1 MSSSSRRDMIIDV
14 SVIMI
19 SLILVLEFPAIAS
32 YALNSE
38 EPLTVVM
45 SESMVPTINVGDILV
60 VRGVPPEEVKVG
72 DIIVFTPPW
81 FSGESIVHRVI
92 DKFELNGTLF
102 FVTKGDNNPVADPPT
117 NSSYLVGVVIA
128 IIPKLGLITLFM
140 KKTFFAIPLIVALL
154 VLFGVKVISPQDS
167 KID

>member
-1 MSSSSRRDMIIDV
+1 MSSSNKRSIIIDV
-14 SVIMI
+14 SVILI
-19 SLILVLEFPAIAS
+19 SLIFVLEFPMIAS

-45 SESMVPTINVGDILV
+45 SESMVPTINVGDILI
-60 VRGVPPEEVKVG
+60 VRGVPPEEVEIG

-92 DKFELNGTLF
+92 DKFEINGTLF
-102 FVTKGDNNPVADPPT
+102 FVTKGDNNPVADLPT

-154 VLFGVKVISPQDS
+154 VLFSVRTTSPHSS
-167 KID
+167 KD

>member
-1 MSSSSRRDMIIDV
+1 LSSSNKRSIIIDV
-14 SVIMI
+14 SVILI
-19 SLILVLEFPAIAS
+19 SLIFVLEFPMIAS

-45 SESMVPTINVGDILV
+45 SESMVPTINVGDILI
-60 VRGVPPEEVKVG
+60 VRGVPPEEVEIG

-92 DKFELNGTLF
+92 DKFEINGTLF
-102 FVTKGDNNPVADPPT
+102 FVTKGDNNPVADLPT

-154 VLFGVKVISPQDS
+154 VLFSVRTTSPHSS
-167 KID
+167 KD